1 MATEKEKV
9 DAFEKVLQILDRL
22 IRRGEVYI
30 ALDPPFSATFEI
42 SRNILLRELEGASLA
57 EEDFQRQ
64 SRRIASMLLAV
75 LAEEESDYIASRIR
89 SEELKGEKASKRREV
104 LKEQMSKAR
113 ERLLTEHL
121 KRRYNL
127 KLSSKAP
134 VFSGIDWDIKIKT
147 VDARL
152 ENIRFPYA
160 TCRIKFQREFEESPF
175 TLFGG
180 RTFDSMQINFCID
193 DIDYLIKTLH
203 NIREHLAQTEEHGQ
217 GGESGSR
224 KNNS

>member
-42 SRNILLRELEGASLA
+42 SRGILLHELEEASLA
-57 EEDFQRQ
+57 EERFQRE
-64 SRRIASMLLAV
+64 SRRIASMLLAL

-147 VDARL
+147 GDARL

-160 TCRIKFQREFEESPF
+160 TCRIKFQREFEESAF
-175 TLFGG
+175 IILGG
-180 RTFDSMQINFCID
+180 RAFDSMQINFCID
-193 DIDYLIKTLH
+193 DIDYLIKTLGI
-203 NIREHLAQTEEHGQ
+203 IREYLAHAEELGQ
-217 GGESGSR
+217 GGKSGN
-224 KNNS
+224 KAL